1 MTKYDFILMSGEA
14 DAFLK
19 KLQEIGLVDITRSV
33 KPVDEESE
41 KLSYQADIYRKAI
54 VALKEVEPAEFAEKT
69 YGDLAANVME
79 TVNGIEADRNQ
90 LTQLHKDLEECQP
103 WGNFN
108 MNDIEKLAKQ
118 GLKLHF
124 YKAKT
129 VDPAWKEQYALSEIS
144 NDGTNTYFVV
154 VDDSEA
160 VITSHSVGEPFGVA
174 RSDSDAA
181 IHTYEFPLKELPA
194 PTRDCATIKKEISAL
209 EYEIEQKNKHL
220 SELKCHE
227 DDLRKELDK
236 MASDLDLHLA
246 HVAGEKAAEDYITVF
261 EGFAPA
267 SSEERLRA
275 LLDQEDVFY
284 VADKAKV
291 DDNPPI
297 KLKNNKFV
305 SMFEL
310 LTDMYGRPK
319 YDEFDPTVFI
329 SIFFMLFFAF
339 CMGDMGYGLVL
350 IGASLGLKKVLGNIA
365 PLGVTLGIATTIVGF
380 FFHTFFSMDM
390 LEWSWLP
397 DSVKAIMLPS
407 QIAGYDGTMVLAL
420 LVGIVHICLA
430 MIVKTYQATKTKGF
444 ANSLGTWGWTLLI
457 VGGVIVGGLAL
468 MGVMDKEVTKWVVI
482 VLGVLSALGIFFL
495 NDLHRNPL
503 MNFGSGLWDT
513 YNTATGLLGDVLSYL
528 RLYALG
534 LAGAKLGEAF
544 NAIGVQALGDGGFGW
559 VAFILIVVI
568 GHVLNVAM
576 CVLGAFVHPLRLNF
590 LEFFK
595 NSGYEGTGRNYN
607 PLQSTNKY
615 QQIKN

>member
-1 MTKYDFILMSGEA
+1 MVTEMTKYDFILLSGDA
-14 DAFLK
+14 DGFLK

-33 KPVDEESE
+33 KPVDEQSE
-41 KLSYQADIYRKAI
+41 KLSLRAGIYRKALS
-54 VALKEVEPAEFAEKT
+54 ALKGVEPAEFAEKT
-69 YGDLAANVME
+69 YGDLAVNVLE
-79 TVNGIEADRNQ
+79 TVKEREEAQAQ
-90 LTQLHKDLEECQP
+90 LALLRKELEESRP
-103 WGNFN
+103 WGGFDVNGF
-108 MNDIEKLAKQ
+108 KQLADM

-124 YKAKT
+124 YKAKAI
-129 VDPAWKEQYALSEIS
+129 DPAWKEQYALSEIS
-144 NDGTNTYFVV
+144 SDGGSTYFVV
-154 VDDSEA
+154 VSDTDDY
-160 VITSHSVGEPFGVA
+160 
-174 RSDSDAA
+174 D
-181 IHTYEFPLKELPA
+181 FPMKELPA
-194 PTRDCATIKKEISAL
+194 PNRDCAAIEKAIADVED
-209 EYEIEQKNKHL
+209 EIERKDKHL
-220 SELKCHE
+220 AELKCHE
-227 DDLRKELDK
+227 GDLQKELDK
-236 MASDLDLHLA
+236 LSSKLDLHLA
-246 HVAGEKAAEDYITVF
+246 QVAGEKAAEEYLTVF

-267 SSEERLRA
+267 ASEESLRT
-275 LLDQEDVFY
+275 LLDQENVFY

-350 IGASLGLKKVLGNIA
+350 IGASLALKKVLGKIA
-365 PLGVTLGIATTIVGF
+365 PLGITLGIATTVVGF
-380 FFHTFFSMDM
+380 LFHTFFSVDM
-390 LEWSWLP
+390 LTWSWLP
-397 DSVKAIMLPS
+397 DAVKQCMLPS
-407 QIAGYDGTMVLAL
+407 QIMGYDGTMVLAL

-430 MIVKTYQATKTKGF
+430 MIVKTYQSTKVKGF

-468 MGVMDKEVTKWVVI
+468 MGVMDSAVTKWVI
-482 VLGVLSALGIFFL
+482 IGIGILSALGIFFL

-503 MNFGSGLWDT
+503 KNFGSGLWET

-544 NAIGVQALGDGGFGW
+544 NAIGLQARGDGGAGW
-559 VAFILIVVI
+559 IWFVLIVVI
-568 GHVLNVAM
+568 GHTLNVAM

-595 NSGYEGTGRNYN
+595 NSGYEGSGRNYH
-607 PLQSTNKY
+607 PLQSTK
-615 QQIKN
+615 QQ

>member
-1 MTKYDFILMSGEA
+1 MVTEMTKYGFILMSGEA

-19 KLQEIGLVDITRSV
+19 KLQEIGMVDITRSV
-33 KPVDEESE
+33 KPIDEQSE

-69 YGDLAANVME
+69 YGDLATNVLE
-79 TVNGIEADRNQ
+79 TVNGIESDRNQ
-90 LTQLHKDLEECQP
+90 LSQLRRDLEECQP
-103 WGNFN
+103 WGYFDV
-108 MNDIEKLAKQ
+108 NDIERLAKQ

-124 YKAKT
+124 YKAKM
-129 VDPAWKEQYALSEIS
+129 VDPTWKEQYALSEIS
-144 NDGTNTYFVV
+144 NDGVNTYFVV
-154 VDDSEA
+154 VDDQNE
-160 VITSHSVGEPFGVA
+160 
-174 RSDSDAA
+174 
-181 IHTYEFPLKELPA
+181 YEFPLKELPA
-194 PTRDCATIKKEISAL
+194 PTRDCASIKKEIAAL
-209 EYEIEQKNKHL
+209 EDDIEQKNKHL

-227 DDLRKELDK
+227 DDLRKEMDK
-236 MASDLDLHLA
+236 MASELDLHLA
-246 HVAGEKAAEDYITVF
+246 HVAGEKVAEDYITVF

-267 SSEERLRA
+267 SSEESLRA

-297 KLKNNKFV
+297 KLKNNKYV

-319 YDEFDPTVFI
+319 YNEFDPTVFI

-350 IGASLGLKKVLGNIA
+350 IGASLGLKKMLGNIA
-365 PLGVTLGIATTIVGF
+365 PLGVTLGIATTVVGF
-380 FFHTFFSMDM
+380 FFHTFFSVDM
-390 LEWSWLP
+390 LQWSWLP
-397 DSVKAIMLPS
+397 EGVKSIMLPS
-407 QIAGYDGTMVLAL
+407 QIAGFDGTMVLAL
-420 LVGIVHICLA
+420 LVGVVHICLA

-457 VGGVIVGGLAL
+457 VGGVIVGAFAL
-468 MGVMDKEVTKWVVI
+468 LGVMETSLATWAI
-482 VLGVLSALGIFFL
+482 IIIGILSALGIFFL

-503 MNFGSGLWDT
+503 VNMGAGLWDT
-513 YNTATGLLGDVLSYL
+513 YQMVTGLLGDVLSYL

-544 NAIGVQALGDGGFGW
+544 NAIGVQALGDGGVNWIF
-559 VAFILIVVI
+559 FILIVVV
-568 GHVLNVAM
+568 GHVLNIAM

-595 NSGYEGTGRNYN
+595 NSGYEGSGRNYN
-607 PLQSTNKY
+607 PLQSTK
-615 QQIKN
+615 